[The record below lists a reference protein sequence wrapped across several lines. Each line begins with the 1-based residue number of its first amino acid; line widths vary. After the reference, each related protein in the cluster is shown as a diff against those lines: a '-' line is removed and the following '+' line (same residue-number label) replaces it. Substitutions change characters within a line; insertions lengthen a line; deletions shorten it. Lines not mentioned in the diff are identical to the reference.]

1 MNRTSVS
8 TRQAKREEESTPLS
22 FLAQNPIMKYLLW
35 GAVLLIL
42 YILVSAHY
50 SIQTQMFIGYFGV
63 GVVLLVLPFEKL
75 PKWLELFVKALAVVI
90 VLRYLWWRTFES
102 LTYEGFFDFIG
113 AILLYTA
120 ELFAILIYLLGIFTT
135 IDILKREKKDLSGIP
150 PEKLPKVDVL
160 IPTYNEPQNI
170 IENTVLAALALDYP
184 KDRFTVY
191 LLDDGGTEQKR
202 RDPDPVKAKE
212 AQKRHESLKK
222 FCDWVGAV
230 YMTREKNEH
239 AKAGNLNTALKKID
253 GDLVLILDT
262 DHIPAKQFLQRTVRW
277 FIEDPK
283 VFLVQT
289 PHAFYNPDPIE
300 RNLYMGDTA
309 ISENDMF
316 YKKIQLGNDFWNS
329 AFFCGSAAVLRR
341 KHIDELGGIAGETVT
356 EDAETA
362 IKLHDKGYKSIYVD
376 EPMIRGL
383 QTETFEAL
391 VLQRIRWTQG
401 MIQIFL
407 LKNPIFSKGL
417 RWYQR
422 LSYTAASFFWF
433 FAYSRV
439 IFYIAPLLY
448 LFFGLKI
455 YNANNMEMV
464 AYVIPHMLMAILM
477 SYFLYAKVRN
487 PFFSELYETVL
498 SFFTLPAILSVLK
511 NPKEPKFKVTPKG
524 IETIEDHVSN
534 LATVFVILFTLV
546 ALGFVFAIYR
556 YIYYPQE
563 TGVILMTSAWNLLN
577 FLLLLAALG
586 VVSEKHEYRRYVRV
600 PLQTRARIIYDNR
613 SLSGIIEDISEKGIN
628 IRPDRPSEKIEQYL
642 KEANKIT
649 IEIADIE
656 GEPFEIPANFLRT
669 YGWGEHIIFVFDDIY
684 HNIPVRQK
692 LIQLIYGNTTKW
704 SEIEKRKP
712 IMNPLKSFFYIVRQG
727 YKNAMLKQ
735 AYAVTFHQFKNYI
748 TGRI

>member
-1 MNRTSVS
+1 MEALLDIPFVR
-8 TRQAKREEESTPLS
+8 
-22 FLAQNPIMKYLLW
+22 YLIWAL
-35 GAVLLIL
+35 VLVVLYVLI
-42 YILVSAHY
+42 SAHY
-50 SIQTQMFIGYFGV
+50 SIETQMFIGYFGV
-63 GVVLLVLPFEKL
+63 AVVLLVIPFEKI
-75 PKWLELFVKALAVVI
+75 PKWLELFVKMLAVVI

-113 AILLYTA
+113 ATLLYVA
-120 ELFAILIYLLGIFTT
+120 ELFAIAIYLLGIFTT
-135 IDILKREKKDLSGIP
+135 IDILKREKKDLAGIP
-150 PEKLPKVDVL
+150 PEELPKVDVL

-184 KDRFTVY
+184 KERYTVY
-191 LLDDGGTEQKR
+191 LLDDGGTVQKR
-202 RDPDPVKAKE
+202 NDPDPQKAEE
-212 AQKRHESLKK
+212 ARKRHESLKK
-222 FCDWVGAV
+222 FCQMVGAV

-253 GDLVLILDT
+253 GDLILILDT

-300 RNLYMGDTA
+300 RNLYMSNTA

-341 KHIDELGGIAGETVT
+341 KHLDELGGIAGETVT

-362 IKLHDKGYKSIYVD
+362 IKLHDKGYKSVYVD

-407 LKNPIFSKGL
+407 LKNPILSKGL

-448 LFFGLKI
+448 LYFGLKI

-511 NPKEPKFKVTPKG
+511 NPREPKFKVTPKG
-524 IETIEDHVSN
+524 LDTIEDHVSG
-534 LATVFVILFTLV
+534 LASVFVILFTLV
-546 ALGFVFAIYR
+546 AIGFGFAVYR
-556 YIYYPQE
+556 YIHYPQE
-563 TGVILMTSAWNLLN
+563 TGVVLMTSAWNLMN
-577 FLLLLAALG
+577 FLLLLAAIG

-600 PLQTRARIIYDNR
+600 PLETRARIIYGNR
-613 SLSGIIEDISEKGIN
+613 SLSGIIVDISEQGIN
-628 IRPDRPSEKIEQYL
+628 IRPDRPSEIIEKTLREAEDL
-642 KEANKIT
+642 K
-649 IEIADIE
+649 IEIADID
-656 GEPFEIPANFLRT
+656 GEFFTIPVKFLRT
-669 YGWGEHIIFVFDDIY
+669 FGWGEHIIFVFDDIY

-704 SEIEKRKP
+704 SEIEEKKP
-712 IMNPLKSFFYIVRQG
+712 VMNPLQSFFYIVRQG
-727 YKNAMLKQ
+727 YKNAMLKR
-735 AYAVTFHQFKNYI
+735 AYATTFRQFKDYI
-748 TGRI
+748 IGRI